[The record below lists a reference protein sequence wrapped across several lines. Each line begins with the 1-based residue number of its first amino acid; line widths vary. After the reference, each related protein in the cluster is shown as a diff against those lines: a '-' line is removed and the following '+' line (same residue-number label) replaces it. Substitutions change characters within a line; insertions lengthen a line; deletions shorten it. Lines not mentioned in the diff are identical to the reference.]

1 MPTVTP
7 NASIHSCLCNGRGFW
22 FIQRCFSSSSDPDVA
37 RDVLQLI
44 RSLRLIS
51 DTVSVEMAY
60 EMEKALEYRQPP
72 GRAAELVLENMLCND
87 K

>member
-7 NASIHSCLCNGRGFW
+7 NASIRSRLCSGRGFCLFNHW
-22 FIQRCFSSSSDPDVA
+22 CFSSSSDPDVA
-37 RDVLQLI
+37 RDVLQLV

-51 DTVSVEMAY
+51 DNISVEMAY
-60 EMEKALEYRQPP
+60 EMEKALEYLQPP
-72 GRAAELVLENMLCND
+72 GRAAELVLENMLCN